1 MGGVVSSI
9 FGGGKTPSV
18 STVSPPDNSAAMAAA
33 EAKRR
38 KLAASARG
46 RSSTMITDPAALGEA
61 STAKKTLLGS

>member
-1 MGGVVSSI
+1 MSGVVSSI
-9 FGGGKTPSV
+9 LGGGKTPSV
-18 STVSPPDNSAAMAAA
+18 STVAPDNSAAVAAA

-46 RSSTMITDPAALGEA
+46 RSSTLITDPAALGEA

>member
-1 MGGVVSSI
+1 MGGFVSLI
-9 FGGGKTPSV
+9 FGGRKTPSI
-18 STVSPPDNSAAMAAA
+18 STVAPDNSAAVAAA

-46 RSSTMITDPAALGEA
+46 RSSTLITDPAALGEA